1 MGCPQSWLPRQG
13 EGQVAVTCW
22 EETNVKRRAF
32 WGAEVSLPCSAQY
45 GGTCGPFHFGSL
57 SHHLGPPLSIY
68 VTCKVGAEKPI
79 CLCATGQLPQTLIRS
94 LWDSGLIDTD

>member
-1 MGCPQSWLPRQG
+1 MGCPQSWLSGQG

-45 GGTCGPFHFGSL
+45 GGTCGPFHLGSL
-57 SHHLGPPLSIY
+57 SHHLGPPLSSY
-68 VTCKVGAEKPI
+68 VTCKVGAENPSVSVPPVT
-79 CLCATGQLPQTLIRS
+79 CHRHS
-94 LWDSGLIDTD
+94 FEVSGTVG